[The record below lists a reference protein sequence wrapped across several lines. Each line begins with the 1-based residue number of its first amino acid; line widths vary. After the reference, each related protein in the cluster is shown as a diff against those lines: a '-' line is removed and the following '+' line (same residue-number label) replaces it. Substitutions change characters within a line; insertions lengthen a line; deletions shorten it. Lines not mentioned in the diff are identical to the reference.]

1 MKARIELISQG
12 RPRAAPSSHL
22 LAIMKNTPSRKQLRT
37 EQKAA
42 RKQPCAQRLP
52 ADVSRLVPNNSYGA
66 ACKQFYEPVPFRC
79 MDCGKE
85 EIWTARQQ
93 KWWYEDCQGSIY
105 STATR
110 CLPCRIAR
118 RQKLAEQ
125 RQRTQD
131 GLARKAARTFDV
143 QAFKQE
149 KQRRAQL
156 RRQWRASQYISRK
169 PI

>member
-1 MKARIELISQG
+1 MDS
-12 RPRAAPSSHL
+12 P
-22 LAIMKNTPSRKQLRT
+22 
-37 EQKAA
+37 
-42 RKQPCAQRLP
+42 P
-52 ADVSRLVPNNSYGA
+52 AKVV
-66 ACKQFYEPVPFRC
+66 
-79 MDCGKE
+79 
-85 EIWTARQQ
+85 
-93 KWWYEDCQGSIY
+93 YEDCQGSIY

-131 GLARKAARTFDV
+131 GLARKAARTFDA

-156 RRQWRASQYISRK
+156 RRQWRAQQKARQKARQKALEIPASDARD
-169 PI
+169 

>member
-1 MKARIELISQG
+1 MN
-12 RPRAAPSSHL
+12 PFPS
-22 LAIMKNTPSRKQLRT
+22 
-37 EQKAA
+37 
-42 RKQPCAQRLP
+42 
-52 ADVSRLVPNNSYGA
+52 
-66 ACKQFYEPVPFRC
+66 
-79 MDCGKE
+79 KE

-156 RRQWRASQYISRK
+156 RRQWRAQQKAQEIPASDARSSLAD
-169 PI
+169 PAS